1 MKIKKKYTIFGHNGF
16 LGQNIVSYLKHNNLN
31 FFLPKKNQIKFSKNL
46 NNIIY
51 CIGIDDVFKNPA
63 ASIESN
69 LKLISKIVDNN
80 KFKSFLYISS
90 TRLYLN
96 SNRTSEN
103 DLISINPYSKDY
115 FFNCLKVAAENFCLS
130 QKRKN
135 IKVVRISNLYGNYF
149 SKQKYILPT
158 LIRDS
163 VKKNIINI
171 TINRNSK
178 KNYLDVNDVIKVIF
192 KIIHKSKYRLYNLAS
207 EKLYSLNFIANTI
220 QKITGCKI
228 IYKNQKLKYNEP
240 KININRIKKEF
251 NFKPHNNFEKKLF
264 EILKKK

>member
-31 FFLPKKNQIKFSKNL
+31 FFLPKKNQTKFSKNL

-63 ASIESN
+63 SSIESN

-96 SNRTSEN
+96 SNKTSEN

-115 FFNCLKVAAENFCLS
+115 FFNCLKIAAENFCLS

-163 VKKNIINI
+163 LNKKIIII

-178 KNYLDVNDVIKVIF
+178 KNYLNVEDAIKLIF
-192 KIIHKSKYRLYNLAS
+192 KIIHKGKYRLYNVAS
-207 EKLYSLNFIANTI
+207 KKLYTLNFIAKNI
-220 QKITGCKI
+220 QKVTGCKI
-228 IYKNQKLKYNEP
+228 IYRNQKYKYNEP

-251 NFKPHNNFEKKLF
+251 NFKEKNNFGEKLIN
-264 EILKKK
+264 ILKK

>member
-1 MKIKKKYTIFGHNGF
+1 MKIKKKYTIFGHTGF

-51 CIGIDDVFKNPA
+51 CIGINDVFKNPV

-69 LKLISKIVDNN
+69 LKLISKIIDNN

-96 SNRTSEN
+96 SIRTSEN
-103 DLISINPYSKDY
+103 DLISINPYSKGY
-115 FFNCLKVAAENFCLS
+115 FFNCLKLSAENFCLS
-130 QKRKN
+130 QKNKN
-135 IKVVRISNLYGNYF
+135 IKVVRLSNLYGDHF
-149 SKQKYILPT
+149 GKQKYLLPT
-158 LIRDS
+158 LIRNS
-163 VKKNIINI
+163 LKKNVINI
-171 TINRNSK
+171 NINKNSK
-178 KNYLDVNDVIKVIF
+178 KNYLNVEDAIDVIF
-192 KIIHKSKYRLYNLAS
+192 KIIHKGKYRLYNVAS
-207 EKLYSLNFIANTI
+207 KKLYSLNFIAKNI

-228 IYKNQKLKYNEP
+228 IYRNQKYKYNEP

-251 NFKPHNNFEKKLF
+251 NFKEKNNFSKKLIN
-264 EILKKK
+264 ILKK